1 MLRSFSILLIFI
13 FCTSPLRAE
22 IYDLGGLY
30 TQHYRDG
37 RYADWGRYSRLG
49 AQLAIKQINTTNM
62 LGDDKLRMK
71 MENVIDYH
79 CWTENIKAMMSTL
92 ASKSIIAITGAECS
106 APAAIM
112 ADLGQEYGIP
122 IFSYGANASQ
132 LSSAINYPWF
142 LRVVSPSEYYEGYL
156 IDLAAHFK
164 IDQIAYF
171 HTTDPWGIGA
181 NKVIQQSTKNKNIRI
196 IKKYSFPRDTSQ
208 SVIDEY
214 VKETAIL
221 NVKNIV
227 ITTPTPDTV
236 KIFKAIHK
244 FGINKPGNTLFA
256 AEMLID
262 YEDDAAVLGSIG
274 YFAPIVR
281 LPRSILLTKY
291 IEDLKN
297 FSQQELNVESAN
309 FIYSALSYDHI
320 MLIANTILLVKKDKK
335 PVTRT
340 NLRDYMRSVS
350 FTGITGN
357 ISYSTTSN
365 DRLNTPIQI
374 MNSHGADSNG
384 AMNFV
389 KIAEV
394 DQKTGQLDIDEDKI
408 LWPGGISNYQ
418 Y

>member
-1 MLRSFSILLIFI
+1 
-13 FCTSPLRAE
+13 
-22 IYDLGGLY
+22 
-30 TQHYRDG
+30 
-37 RYADWGRYSRLG
+37 
-49 AQLAIKQINTTNM
+49 
-62 LGDDKLRMK
+62 
-71 MENVIDYH
+71 
-79 CWTENIKAMMSTL
+79 
-92 ASKSIIAITGAECS
+92 
-106 APAAIM
+106 
-112 ADLGQEYGIP
+112 
-122 IFSYGANASQ
+122 
-132 LSSAINYPWF
+132 
-142 LRVVSPSEYYEGYL
+142 
-156 IDLAAHFK
+156 
-164 IDQIAYF
+164 
-171 HTTDPWGIGA
+171 
-181 NKVIQQSTKNKNIRI
+181 
-196 IKKYSFPRDTSQ
+196 
-208 SVIDEY
+208 
-214 VKETAIL
+214 
-221 NVKNIV
+221 
-227 ITTPTPDTV
+227 
-236 KIFKAIHK
+236 
-244 FGINKPGNTLFA
+244 
-256 AEMLID
+256 MLID

-365 DRLNTPIQI
+365 DMLNTPIQI

-408 LWPGGISNYQ
+408 LWPGSISDYQ